1 MGRKSDHGTYRNTP
15 DITERRSSMKVFIAV
30 DLEGVP
36 GYVRWDAPDRNRE
49 RELITETANAAVAG
63 AVEGGAEEVLVTEAH
78 GNMRN
83 ILPERID
90 PRATFLSG
98 QPKPMNHMAGV
109 DESFDAAML
118 VGYHAKAGALR
129 GVMSHTYAGSVFS
142 LKFNGLEVGEI
153 GADAAL
159 AGYFGVPVVLVSGD
173 RVACAE
179 AEGLLRGVKTVSVK
193 EGVTRSA
200 ARCLPPEEAYRH
212 IQEGAREALG
222 CIEDVAPLKIE
233 APVRVEI
240 VFTDPSYAD
249 TVSSLPFV
257 QRMDGRT
264 VSFEGAD
271 YRAAFE
277 LFNGLHFLAGA
288 VR

>member
-1 MGRKSDHGTYRNTP
+1 
-15 DITERRSSMKVFIAV
+15 MKVFISV

-36 GYVRWDAPDRNRE
+36 GYVQWDASDRNRE
-49 RELITETANAAVAG
+49 REFITETANAAVAG
-63 AVEGGAEEVLVTEAH
+63 AVEGGAREVLVTEAH

-90 PRATFLSG
+90 SRATFLSG

-109 DESFDAAML
+109 DETFDAAML
-118 VGYHAKAGALR
+118 VGYHAKAGTLR

-173 RVACAE
+173 RAACTE
-179 AEGLLRGVKTVSVK
+179 AEELMHGVRTVSVK
-193 EGVTRSA
+193 EGITRSA
-200 ARCLPPEEAYRH
+200 ARCLPPEEAYPR
-212 IQEGAREALG
+212 IQEGAQEALG
-222 CIEDVAPLKIE
+222 RMQDLTPLKIE
-233 APVRVEI
+233 PPVQVEI
-240 VFTDPSYAD
+240 VFADPSYAD
-249 TVSSLPFV
+249 TISSLPFV
-257 QRMDGRT
+257 HRMDGRT
-264 VSFEGAD
+264 VTFEGAD

-277 LFNGLHFLAGA
+277 LFNGVHFLARA